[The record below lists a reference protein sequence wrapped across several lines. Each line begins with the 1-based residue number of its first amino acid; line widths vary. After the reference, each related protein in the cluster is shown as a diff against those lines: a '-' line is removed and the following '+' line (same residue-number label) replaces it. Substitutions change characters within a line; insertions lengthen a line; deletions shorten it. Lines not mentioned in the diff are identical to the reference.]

1 MEFHAINTEK
11 LLKNKTKN
19 TCMPLPIKRRPK
31 LRVVQFHEMDREQA
45 RADLRRR
52 IDLMNQVGK
61 HLLPEVRLVNALT
74 ELRIGNLDPQVIAAL
89 RSLAKNGTRNQQARA
104 RKALGK
110 FKLGKRQVSKE
121 GHA

>member
-1 MEFHAINTEK
+1 
-11 LLKNKTKN
+11 
-19 TCMPLPIKRRPK
+19 MPLPIKRRPK